1 MPHSSQ
7 MILFV
12 SSTWSSSSHPNNI
25 MYEGIPAIATRSK
38 ALTQHISSSN
48 GTKKGDNLA
57 PLENYMDNTWGPL
70 GETLRPLREGWPHQ
84 NGWIFGRVPND
95 LQPPLH
101 RAFSNNYV
109 ANLFKFHAQKELFKG
124 PKYATQ
130 MFGLEM
136 IPPAP
141 PLELFQKI
149 ICFVRGTTPIP

>member
-1 MPHSSQ
+1 MNDWTMPHSSQ

-25 MYEGIPAIATRSK
+25 MYEGIATRSK

-95 LQPPLH
+95 LWPPLH
-101 RAFSNNYV
+101 RSFSKNDV
-109 ANLFKFHAQKELFKG
+109 ANCSNFMLKKPCLKVHNHKFLDWKWPRP
-124 PKYATQ
+124 PKNHPFWWRHLSL
-130 MFGLEM
+130 M
-136 IPPAP
+136 
-141 PLELFQKI
+141 
-149 ICFVRGTTPIP
+149 